1 MSSQGTLWWGAL
13 CRGSEDT
20 VQGEG
25 GPVLDS
31 VKAVREEAQSRR
43 ELV

>member
-1 MSSQGTLWWGAL
+1 MSLQGTLWWGAL
-13 CRGSEDT
+13 CRGMEDT

-31 VKAVREEAQSRR
+31 VKAVREEPQSRR